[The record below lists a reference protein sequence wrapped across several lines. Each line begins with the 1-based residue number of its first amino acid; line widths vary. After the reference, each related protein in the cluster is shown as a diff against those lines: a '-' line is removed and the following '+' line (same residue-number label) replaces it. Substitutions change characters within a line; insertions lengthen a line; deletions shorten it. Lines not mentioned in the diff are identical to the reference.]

1 MVSVALEAASL
12 LEAKGLSV
20 GVADMWSL
28 KPLDEDFV
36 LKYASSVSAIVTLE
50 EHSVVNG
57 LGSAVADVLAQHH
70 SRARLTKLG
79 LPDAYP
85 PSVSPYPVML
95 EDYGLTA
102 GQVAA
107 SVEKALRS
115 ARESQ

>member
-85 PSVSPYPVML
+85 PECIALSG
-95 EDYGLTA
+95 DAGGLWPDRRT
-102 GQVAA
+102 GGC
-107 SVEKALRS
+107 LRGKGDS
-115 ARESQ
+115 LCA